1 MPTVMPAEY
10 RATYLKA
17 TVGSSPGAAAWR
29 RTCKGAEPSLAGQHD
44 ARALGHG
51 VVIGMLGGDTLASV
65 RVRGPGLVAE
75 VVDLSHRLD
84 SWQVD
89 GEAGGQ
95 GTLREMERHQHNLS
109 ITWRVSISF
118 SQTNHDT

>member
-1 MPTVMPAEY
+1 MRGGGDPVRGVQESQNPQEG
-10 RATYLKA
+10 
-17 TVGSSPGAAAWR
+17 VNSSQIFQD
-29 RTCKGAEPSLAGQHD
+29 KGAEPSLGGQHD

-51 VVIGMLGGDTLASV
+51 VVIGMPGGDTLASV

-109 ITWRVSISF
+109 RTRRVSISF